1 MLRLS
6 LSVVLMLSITILIL
20 SLLVWDL
27 LLFLVSAFAM
37 LALIL
42 AVDQHSTFTTYHA
55 WAALLLIM
63 VQRNAKTNSNPDKRK
78 MVKYDIW
85 WKFRRFLEFVGPRS
99 PMSSASLQIILPLGA
114 DWSLLMFFFKTFIV
128 KSLIFLFP
136 FISTSNAILIIISH
150 LKVCVPHYREHFGG
164 MHCAHCGVHVE
175 VLPWPFVLLLI
186 LMMIVNYCQCDSS

>member
-114 DWSLLMFFFKTFIV
+114 DWSLLMFFFSKL
-128 KSLIFLFP
+128 SLSKASFSYF
-136 FISTSNAILIIISH
+136 H
-150 LKVCVPHYREHFGG
+150 LLVP
-164 MHCAHCGVHVE
+164 
-175 VLPWPFVLLLI
+175 PTP
-186 LMMIVNYCQCDSS
+186 S